1 MRILCI
7 LMLLVFSNIILAQ
20 SSIPVPWEKQYNYQ
34 EYDFAADMCAGYGG
48 GAVIVGGDWEDT
60 NYTDMRCR
68 VTRLSGSGRV
78 LWTWWYDFEDNYP
91 VYEGVCRNESR
102 QTYVTVGTH
111 DFNES
116 DRELIFGEFNEK
128 GHLVRANWFDNYE
141 RGLDIIQ
148 LPDWGGY
155 AALVLKYD
163 PWGMLRAYVFATNHL
178 FNKDWESPLEYGG
191 ACIRLFE
198 NSGPGNG
205 LCLSLDGNSIITAHT
220 FAVCP
225 VGSSPPYDEYIVG
238 TQLKSYDVDSG
249 VCESGYFWG
258 EGQFVGVE
266 HRPDLAGYFALFNDA
281 PYMIPWGDDLLPY
294 LTNDHIDVVYLDED
308 LDYDGLVVE
317 IPKPSGYNGIRAYE
331 FERCSGGYMITGMV
345 LDGYDQ
351 WHMWI
356 GITNNSFELQ
366 DSFYGSANTG
376 SFGEVLSSCNQMG
389 GCVTE
394 GGHFMAAGAE
404 YLPTGHTDYNVMFES
419 YGSKFDSGDV
429 SFAEPGTPAGSTD
442 GLSVQRVSG
451 LNHFSIQFHGEVSGE
466 PVADVYSIYGRKV
479 RTLHGTRD
487 TESSVS
493 FTFDGSSSEGNQLPS
508 GVYIVTVDAGNSIE
522 AATFTLLQ

>member
-34 EYDFAADMCAGYGG
+34 EYDFAADICAGHGG

-68 VTRLSGSGRV
+68 VTRLSSSGRV
-78 LWTWWYDFEDNYP
+78 LWTTWLDFGDNYP
-91 VYEGVCRNESR
+91 VYEGICHNEFR
-102 QTYVTVGTH
+102 QSYVTVGTH

-116 DRELIFGEFNEK
+116 DRELIFGEFSEW
-128 GHLVRANWFDNYE
+128 GRLVRTNWYDDYE

-148 LPDWGGY
+148 LPDGGY
-155 AALVLKYD
+155 AALVLKY
-163 PWGMLRAYVFATNHL
+163 GSSCLGAYVMRTDHL
-178 FNKDWESPLEYGG
+178 FNMDWECRVDDLGG
-191 ACIRLFE
+191 MSVGAFDEC
-198 NSGPGNG
+198 SPGNG

-220 FAVCP
+220 TAECP
-225 VGSSPPYDEYIVG
+225 VGIPPYDVWFVS
-238 TQLKSYDVDSG
+238 TQINSYDIDTGEIASG
-249 VCESGYFWG
+249 WFSIGY
-258 EGQFVGVE
+258 GQFVGVE
-266 HRPDLAGYFALFNDA
+266 HRPTAIGYYTMFNDA
-281 PYMIPWGDDLLPY
+281 PYCIPWGENLLPY
-294 LTNDHIDVVYLDED
+294 LTGEHITVIGLNENLQWDNLTVTIEPPVGYDE
-308 LDYDGLVVE
+308 
-317 IPKPSGYNGIRAYE
+317 IRAYE
-331 FERCSGGYMITGMV
+331 FERYSGGYMITGMV
-345 LDGYDQ
+345 KDASDQ

-404 YLPTGHTDYNVMFES
+404 YLPNGHTNYNVMFES
-419 YGSKFDSGDV
+419 YGNIFDSGDV
-429 SFAEPGTPAGSTD
+429 SFAEPGTPARSTD
-442 GLSVQRVSG
+442 GLSVHRNSD
-451 LNHFSIQFHGEVSGE
+451 LNHFSIQFHGEISGE
-466 PVADVYSIYGRKV
+466 PVADVYNICGRKV
-479 RTLHGTRD
+479 TTLHGTRD

-493 FTFDGSSSEGNQLPS
+493 FTFDGSSSEGCQLPS
-508 GVYIVTVDAGNSIE
+508 GVYVVTVNTGNSIE